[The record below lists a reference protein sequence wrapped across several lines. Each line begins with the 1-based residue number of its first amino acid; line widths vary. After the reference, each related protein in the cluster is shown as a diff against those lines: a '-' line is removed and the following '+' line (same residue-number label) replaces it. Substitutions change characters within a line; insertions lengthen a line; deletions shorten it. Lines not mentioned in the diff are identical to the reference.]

1 MEPRGGEAR
10 RPGAAMEVWMNRWE
24 RGAVAAVALV
34 VSLVG
39 VRAGWAGP
47 PTDLLRVQIDRVV
60 KTLDEPELKR
70 EGRARERRVA
80 VRRIAED
87 IFDFTETAK
96 RSLGRHWQPRTPAE
110 RKEFVDLFA
119 NLLERSYLS
128 KIELYSGE
136 KISYLGD
143 TVEGDQAT
151 VRTRIATRHGT
162 EIPVD
167 YKMYKH
173 GDRWL
178 VYDVIIE
185 GVSLIANYRTQFNKI
200 IQTSSYQELVRKMK
214 TKQAEFSEDQ
224 RRALD
229 RG

>member
-1 MEPRGGEAR
+1 MIRYR
-10 RPGAAMEVWMNRWE
+10 RR
-24 RGAVAAVALV
+24 AVAAVALV
-34 VSLVG
+34 VSLLV
-39 VRAGWAGP
+39 VRDAGAGP
-47 PTDLLRVQIDRVV
+47 PTDLLRTQIDRVV
-60 KTLDEPELKR
+60 KALEEPELKK
-70 EGRARERRVA
+70 EGKARERRAA
-80 VRRIAED
+80 VRKIAED

-128 KIELYSGE
+128 KIELYNGE
-136 KISYLGD
+136 KIAYLGD
-143 TVEGDQAT
+143 TVDGDQAT
-151 VRTRIATRHGT
+151 VRTKILTKQGT
-162 EIPVD
+162 EVPVD
-167 YKMYKH
+167 YKMFRH

-178 VYDVIIE
+178 VYDVVIE

-214 TKQAEFSEDQ
+214 TKQAEFMDERKRTS
-224 RRALD
+224 ASPLD

>member
-1 MEPRGGEAR
+1 MTEFRCRAL
-10 RPGAAMEVWMNRWE
+10 V
-24 RGAVAAVALV
+24 AVALV
-34 VSLVG
+34 VSVVV
-39 VRAGWAGP
+39 VRAGWAGA

-60 KTLDEPELKR
+60 KTLDEPDLKK
-70 EGRARERRVA
+70 EGKTRERRVA

-110 RKEFVDLFA
+110 RKEFVELFA

-136 KISYLGD
+136 KIAYLGD
-143 TVEGDQAT
+143 TIDGDQAT
-151 VRTRIATRHGT
+151 VRTRIATKHGT
-162 EIPVD
+162 GIPVD
-167 YKMYKH
+167 YKMYRH

-214 TKQAEFSEDQ
+214 TKQAEFMEDKP
-224 RRALD
+224 RTSSNPPN

>member
-1 MEPRGGEAR
+1 MRWFR
-10 RPGAAMEVWMNRWE
+10 RRALSAIMLV
-24 RGAVAAVALV
+24 VALLV
-34 VSLVG
+34 VRV
-39 VRAGWAGP
+39 AWAGA
-47 PTDLLRVQIDRVV
+47 PTQLLRVQIDRVI
-60 KTLDEPELKR
+60 KTLEEPDLKKD
-70 EGRARERRVA
+70 GKARERRAA
-80 VRRIAED
+80 VRRIADD

-96 RSLGRHWQPRTPAE
+96 RSLGRHWQGRTAAE

-128 KIELYSGE
+128 KIELYGGE
-136 KISYLGD
+136 KIAFLGD
-143 TVEGDQAT
+143 TIEDDQAT
-151 VRTRIATRHGT
+151 VRTRIVTKHGT
-162 EIPVD
+162 EVPVD
-167 YKMYKH
+167 YKMYRQ

-214 TKQAEFSEDQ
+214 TKQAEFADDKPRTSS
-224 RRALD
+224 RALD

>member
-1 MEPRGGEAR
+1 MSWFR
-10 RPGAAMEVWMNRWE
+10 RCAVV
-24 RGAVAAVALV
+24 AVARGVSV
-34 VSLVG
+34 VV
-39 VRAGWAGP
+39 VRAGWAGA
-47 PTDLLRVQIDRVV
+47 PTDLLRVQIDRAV
-60 KTLDEPELKR
+60 KTLEEPELKK
-70 EGRARERRVA
+70 EGKARERRVA

-136 KISYLGD
+136 RIAYLGD
-143 TVEGDQAT
+143 TIEGDQAT
-151 VRTRIATRHGT
+151 VRTRIVTKHGT

-167 YKMYKH
+167 YKMYKQ

-214 TKQAEFSEDQ
+214 TKQAEFSDDKH
-224 RRALD
+224 RTSASPID

>member
-1 MEPRGGEAR
+1 MIRFR
-10 RPGAAMEVWMNRWE
+10 RRAL
-24 RGAVAAVALV
+24 VALALV
-34 VSLVG
+34 VSLVS
-39 VRAGWAGP
+39 VREGWAGP

-60 KTLDEPELKR
+60 KTLEEPDLKK
-70 EGRARERRVA
+70 EGKNRERRAA
-80 VRRIAED
+80 VRKIAED

-96 RSLGRHWQPRTPAE
+96 RSLGRHWQPRTGAE
-110 RKEFVDLFA
+110 RREFVDLFA

-136 KISYLGD
+136 RIAYLGD
-143 TVEGDQAT
+143 TIDGDQAT
-151 VRTRIATRHGT
+151 VRTRIATKHGT

-167 YKMYKH
+167 YKMYRH

-214 TKQAEFSEDQ
+214 TKQAEFSDDKQ
-224 RRALD
+224 RTSSNPLP

>member
-1 MEPRGGEAR
+1 MIRFR
-10 RPGAAMEVWMNRWE
+10 RRAL
-24 RGAVAAVALV
+24 VALALVASV
-34 VSLVG
+34 VS
-39 VRAGWAGP
+39 VREGWAGT
-47 PTDLLRVQIDRVV
+47 PTDLLRVQIDRAV
-60 KTLDEPELKR
+60 KTLEEPDLKKD
-70 EGRARERRVA
+70 GKSRERRAA
-80 VRRIAED
+80 VRKIAED

-96 RSLGRHWQPRTPAE
+96 RSLGRHWQPRTAAE
-110 RKEFVDLFA
+110 RREFVDLFA

-136 KISYLGD
+136 KIAYLGD
-143 TVEGDQAT
+143 TIDGDQAT
-151 VRTRIATRHGT
+151 VRTRIATKHGT

-167 YKMYKH
+167 YKMYRH

-214 TKQAEFSEDQ
+214 TKQAEFMDDKQ
-224 RRALD
+224 RTSSNPLP

>member
-1 MEPRGGEAR
+1 MIGFRCRAI
-10 RPGAAMEVWMNRWE
+10 
-24 RGAVAAVALV
+24 AAVALMASLCV
-34 VSLVG
+34 V
-39 VRAGWAGP
+39 RPGWAGA

-60 KTLDEPELKR
+60 KTLEEPDLKR
-70 EGRARERRVA
+70 EGKTRERRAA

-87 IFDFTETAK
+87 IFDFAETAK
-96 RSLGRHWQPRTPAE
+96 RSLGRHWQPRTATE

-136 KISYLGD
+136 KIAYLGD
-143 TVEGDQAT
+143 TIEGDQAT
-151 VRTRIATRHGT
+151 VRTRILTKHRT

-167 YKMYKH
+167 YKMYRH

-178 VYDVIIE
+178 VYDVFIE

-214 TKQAEFSEDQ
+214 IKQAEFSDDKH
-224 RRALD
+224 RTSAGPLD

>member
-1 MEPRGGEAR
+1 MMRHR
-10 RPGAAMEVWMNRWE
+10 RR
-24 RGAVAAVALV
+24 AVVAVALV
-34 VSLVG
+34 VSLVA
-39 VRAGWAGP
+39 VRDAWAGP
-47 PTDLLRVQIDRVV
+47 PTELLRSQINRVV
-60 KTLDEPELKR
+60 KTLEEPELKR
-70 EGRARERRVA
+70 EGKTRERRAA

-128 KIELYSGE
+128 KIELYNGE
-136 KISYLGD
+136 KIAYLGD
-143 TVEGDQAT
+143 SVDGDQAT
-151 VRTRIATRHGT
+151 VRTKIMTRQGT
-162 EIPVD
+162 EVPVD
-167 YKMYKH
+167 YKMYRQ
-173 GDRWL
+173 GERWL
-178 VYDVIIE
+178 VYDVVIE

-214 TKQAEFSEDQ
+214 TKQAEFLDERKHTSGGP
-224 RRALD
+224 LD

>member
-1 MEPRGGEAR
+1 MSWFRGGAI
-10 RPGAAMEVWMNRWE
+10 
-24 RGAVAAVALV
+24 AAVVLV
-34 VSLVG
+34 VSVVV
-39 VRAGWAGP
+39 VRAASAGA
-47 PTDLLRVQIDRVV
+47 PTDVLRVQIDRAV
-60 KTLDEPELKR
+60 KTLEEPELKK
-70 EGRARERRVA
+70 EGKARERRVA

-136 KISYLGD
+136 RIAYLGD
-143 TVEGDQAT
+143 TIEGDQAT
-151 VRTRIATRHGT
+151 VRTRIATKHGT

-167 YKMYKH
+167 YKMYKQ

-214 TKQAEFSEDQ
+214 TKQAEFSNDKH
-224 RRALD
+224 RTSASPID